1 MQLRLGLVSAALA
14 LLTLLIAPS
23 ARAQEGRTLPDVIIP
38 QRHWIHPGMVEVKS
52 VEVDIDIIDQ
62 VATTQMAIVLHNP
75 TNAPREAQ
83 LVLPVP
89 RDAAIRSFGVD
100 AISEEPNAVILPKE
114 EASRRYREIVR
125 QMVDPGLLEFVG
137 TGLIQSSVFPVPAGG
152 TATFRVTYENALPAE
167 AGRIDYVLP
176 RSESLSS
183 SQSVNWSISMR
194 IRSQRDIGA
203 VYSPTHAMDE
213 TRASGRDIR
222 VKVLDAQQ
230 PGPFRLCYVPA
241 DKEGAALTTILY
253 PDPRVADGKGGYF
266 MIFLSAPDKP
276 QGPMMKREVTLVV
289 DRSGSMRGEKIDQAK
304 AAALQIIEALDD
316 GERFN
321 IIDYS
326 DSIESFA
333 PAPVEK
339 NADTVS
345 KAREYIGLIKA
356 VGGTNIH
363 DALLEAVRS
372 KPSEGVL
379 PIVLFLTD
387 GLPTVGPTSE
397 TEIREAVGK
406 ANEFQRRIFTFGV
419 GYDVNA
425 PLLTAL
431 SQQSRATPTFVEPQE
446 DVEVKVGR
454 VFDKLAGP
462 VLAMPELRAIS
473 PTLAIEP
480 SPIRELMPGA
490 LPDLFAGEQLIVLGQ
505 YITDEA
511 KTLSISGKSGEEQR
525 TFSIKL
531 EPKQASS
538 VNGFVARLW
547 AQRKIATLI
556 DQIRQGGAD
565 GQMNQEDPKY
575 KELVDS
581 VVALSQEYGILTEY
595 TAFIALEDAYRE
607 NLARDGAL
615 QYQLGLNAVENRSG
629 QWGVQ
634 AEVTNSARQRDQRV
648 ESKTGE
654 QVLRLYAV
662 NPSAP
667 ASASTRGLAGG
678 GGVPADANA
687 PGQVNFAYVI
697 GADEASRIVSSVQNL
712 AGLTFYLRG
721 DRWVQ
726 AEMLDKAEEVPEQTV
741 EFASEAYDKIVDEL
755 IEKNQQA
762 VLGLNSAQDVYLL
775 VNGKRVLLKRPT
787 E

>member
-1 MQLRLGLVSAALA
+1 MQLRLGLGSAALV
-14 LLTLLIAPS
+14 LLSLLLAPS
-23 ARAQEGRTLPDVIIP
+23 ARAQEGRDRPDVIIP
-38 QRHWIHPGMVEVKS
+38 QRHWVHPGTVEVKG
-52 VEVDIDIIDQ
+52 VEVNVDIVDQ

-100 AISEEPNAVILPKE
+100 AISEEPNAVLLPKD
-114 EASRRYREIVR
+114 EASKRYREIVR

-167 AGRIDYVLP
+167 AGRVDYVLP

-183 SQSVNWSISMR
+183 TQSVNWTISMR
-194 IRSQRDIGA
+194 IRAQRDVGA

-213 TRASGRDIR
+213 TRTSGRDIR
-222 VKVLDAQQ
+222 IKVLDAQQ

-276 QGPMMKREVTLVV
+276 QGPVMKREVTLVL

-304 AAALQIIEALDD
+304 AAALQIIEALND

-339 NADTVS
+339 NADTVA
-345 KAREYIGLIKA
+345 KVREYIGLIKA

-397 TEIREAVGK
+397 TEIREAVEK
-406 ANEFQRRIFTFGV
+406 ANEFDRRIFTFGV

-511 KTLSISGKSGEEQR
+511 KTLSISGKGGEEQR

-538 VNGFVARLW
+538 ANGFVARLW

-565 GQMNQEDPKY
+565 GQMAADDPKY

-595 TAFIALEDAYRE
+595 TAFIAVEDAYKQ
-607 NLARDGAL
+607 NLATDGQL
-615 QYQLGLNAVENRSG
+615 QYMFGLNAVENRSG
-629 QWGVQ
+629 QLGVQ
-634 AEVTNSARQRDQRV
+634 SETMNQTRQRSSRV
-648 ESKTGE
+648 DAPGE
-654 QVLRLYAV
+654 AVRLYSV
-662 NPSAP
+662 SPSAP
-667 ASASTRGLAGG
+667 ASVNGRGMRSGG
-678 GGVPADANA
+678 GGAPAAA
-687 PGQVNFAYVI
+687 PGQDAVMFSI
-697 GADEASRIVSSVQNL
+697 DADEAGKIVSSVQNV

-726 AEMLDKAEEVPEQTV
+726 AEILDKADEEPEQSA
-741 EFASEAYDKIVDEL
+741 EFASEGYDTIVDDL
-755 IEKNQQA
+755 IGKNQQA
-762 VLGLNSAQDVYLL
+762 VLGLNSTQDVYLL